1 MMANPSAKR
10 SARRRAAPQAAIVK
24 HDPGRWAVA
33 AVLVIATLVTFGRVC
48 GADFTTWDDNLN
60 VSRNVYLNPPTLAGL
75 AHFWVSPH
83 MALYVPITY
92 TVWSVLAAVAR
103 VDTPDPTGIWLN
115 PFDFHAANLLVHLIA
130 VLIAYQLLLSLTHRR
145 WPSCAGALLFALH
158 PVQVESIAWVA
169 GMKDVL
175 CGMFSLLALWQYVQ
189 FAQEQ
194 PDPDRSPPAPRS
206 WLHYGLATASLVLAM
221 LSKPSAMVVPFA
233 ALVLD
238 RWIIGRSWQR
248 IATALW
254 PWALLSLACAIVATL
269 VQPVA
274 SPPDGGR
281 IWARPLLA
289 GAGVAFDLYKL
300 VLPISLAV
308 QYHYSP
314 QVLLAG
320 RWIFVAWTI
329 PFSIA
334 IGLWLLRRRARWLV
348 VSAALFVIPTLP
360 VLGFVP
366 FQFERLSLTADH
378 YLYLSMSGPALALA
392 FWLSLL
398 SSRWLKLGRGLAAV
412 GLTLL
417 AIRSNLQ
424 TAYWENTQTLFE
436 HELAVNPSSEVAY
449 NNLATLALDQ
459 HQPESAKLAEQL
471 AQASIRSNPNQ
482 AEAYSTLG
490 NALVRQ
496 HRDREAFAPY
506 RTAIQNDP
514 DAYPA
519 LTSLSA
525 LLAQDKQFPEA
536 MRLCTRAIEIE
547 PTYEKAHLN
556 MAVMLANQNRLGD
569 AIKEATIAVQLD
581 PADAQA
587 QSTLGNLLKGAG
599 RSREAAERLR
609 EALRLNPNL
618 VGARQA
624 LESLH

>member
-1 MMANPSAKR
+1 M
-10 SARRRAAPQAAIVK
+10 K
-24 HDPGRWAVA
+24 HDPGRWAVT
-33 AVLVIATLVTFGRVC
+33 AVLVIATLVTFARVC

-60 VSRNVYLNPPTLAGL
+60 VSRNVYLNPPTIAGL

-92 TVWSVLAAVAR
+92 TVWSMLAAVAR

-115 PFDFHAANLLVHLIA
+115 PFDFHAANLSVHLIA
-130 VLIAYQLLLSLTHRR
+130 VLLAYQLLLSLTHRR

-158 PVQVESIAWVA
+158 PVQVESVAWVA

-189 FAQEQ
+189 FARGQ
-194 PDPDRSPPAPRS
+194 PEPSTSRGR
-206 WLHYGLATASLVLAM
+206 LHYGLATASLVLAM

-233 ALVLD
+233 ALILD
-238 RWIIGRSWQR
+238 RWIIRRSWQR

-289 GAGVAFDLYKL
+289 GAALAFDLYKL
-300 VLPISLAV
+300 VAPISLTV

-320 RWIFVAWTI
+320 RWIFVAWMI
-329 PFSIA
+329 PGAIA
-334 IGLWLLRRRARWLV
+334 IVVWLLGKRARRWV
-348 VSAALFVIPTLP
+348 VSAALFLIPTLP
-360 VLGFVP
+360 VLGLVP

-378 YLYLSMSGPALALA
+378 YLYLSMIGPGLALA
-392 FWLSLL
+392 FFLSLL
-398 SSRWLKLGRGLAAV
+398 SSRWLKIGGGLASA
-412 GLTLL
+412 GLALL

-424 TAYWENTQTLFE
+424 TAYWENSQTLFE
-436 HELAVNPSSEVAY
+436 HELAVNPYSEVAY

-459 HQPESAKLAEQL
+459 HQPESAKVAEQL
-471 AQASIRSNPNQ
+471 ARVSLAANPNQ

-496 HRDREAFAPY
+496 HRDREALASY
-506 RTAIQNDP
+506 RTAIQHDP
-514 DAYPA
+514 NAYPA
-519 LTSLSA
+519 LTSLSGM
-525 LLAQDKQFPEA
+525 LAQDRQFPEA
-536 MRLCTRAIEIE
+536 MQLCTRAIEIE

-556 MAVMLANQNRLGD
+556 MAVMLANQKRLGD
-569 AIKEATIAVQLD
+569 AIKEATIAAQLE
-581 PADAQA
+581 PQDAQA
-587 QSTLGNLLKGAG
+587 QYTLGILLKGAG
-599 RSREAAERLR
+599 RSREAAEHLR
-609 EALRLNPNL
+609 GALRLNPNL
-618 VGARQA
+618 AGARQA
-624 LESLH
+624 LDSIH